1 MEISEWIISYFLSVF
16 NKARNGFRPT
26 ELLQVF
32 APIGDHHVDVGIVL
46 DR

>member
-1 MEISEWIISYFLSVF
+1 VRVYYFLGVF
-16 NKARNGFRPT
+16 DEAGNGLGPA

-46 DR
+46 DRQL